1 MLSYD
6 HFIPILYLLL
16 SKASTLN
23 SSIFRRSALRVSI
36 ECSHRQLQLFKIQL
50 DARTVL
56 VLAIIWMIWG
66 ILRILKVF

>member
-1 MLSYD
+1 
-6 HFIPILYLLL
+6 
-16 SKASTLN
+16 
-23 SSIFRRSALRVSI
+23 LRVSI

-66 ILRILKVF
+66 ILRILRIL